1 MEKLIQY
8 CTKASLYDGPF
19 DSVVG
24 WAAAGMGYL
33 LKTANGHL
41 VVVDGGNCEDA
52 EAFVSLLEMNAGAA
66 LPEIDLW
73 IITHPHGDHYGALL
87 EICRRPEL
95 AGRIRVKQLVYHFPA
110 AFRDARGK
118 GLDLA
123 FSHFAQILAVTN
135 AEVHLPQVDETLTVD
150 GMRFHFLYTP
160 TDCSILNNPNQLS
173 LIFTV
178 QSAGGGKKVMFT
190 GDAYHRNMQ
199 IVLWR
204 YPGQLACDILQM
216 PHHGLCDTGNLDFY
230 RQVDAKTVL
239 IPISIAG
246 DRTMRSTLYGD
257 APAVNRFAEE
267 NAETVCKAF
276 AGTVE
281 IAL

>member
-33 LKTANGHL
+33 LKTNAGRL
-41 VVVDGGNCEDA
+41 VVIDGGNREDA
-52 EAFVSLLEMNAGAA
+52 EDFLALLAANADGT
-66 LPEIDLW
+66 PEIDLW
-73 IITHPHGDHYGALL
+73 IITHPHSDHYGALL

-95 AGRIRVKQLVYHFPA
+95 TARVRVKKLVYHFPA
-110 AFRDARGK
+110 EFRNAK
-118 GLDLA
+118 GGNIDYVFPDMA
-123 FSHFAQILAVTN
+123 AILAATG
-135 AEVHLPQVDETLTVD
+135 AEPYLPRVDETLTVD
-150 GMRFHFLYTP
+150 GMAFHFLYTP

-178 QSAGGGKKVMFT
+178 QCAGGKKIMFT

-199 IVLWR
+199 IVVWR
-204 YPGQLACDILQM
+204 YPKQLACDILQL

-230 RQVDAKTVL
+230 KQVNAKTVL

-246 DRTMRSTLYGD
+246 DRTMRSDMYGD
-257 APAVNRFAEE
+257 APAVNRFAED
-267 NAETVCKAF
+267 NADTVYKAF